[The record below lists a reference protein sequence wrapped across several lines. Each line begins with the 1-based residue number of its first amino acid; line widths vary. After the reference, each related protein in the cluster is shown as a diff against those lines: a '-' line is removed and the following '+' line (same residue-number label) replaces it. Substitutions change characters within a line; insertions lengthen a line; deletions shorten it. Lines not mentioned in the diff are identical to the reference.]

1 MRVASQHGRFCPV
14 NLERR
19 AEPPAYL
26 ERGCNERTRGSTEET
41 ARSRRRDPTPDS
53 GTWAAQKAPELRQQ
67 ISAALTRIEPPDLA
81 LLWLLVGD
89 LTAQPK

>member
-1 MRVASQHGRFCPV
+1 MNAQ
-14 NLERR
+14 
-19 AEPPAYL
+19 
-26 ERGCNERTRGSTEET
+26 EE
-41 ARSRRRDPTPDS
+41 ARKKLQEVVGVTPTPDS

-89 LTAQPK
+89 LAAQPN